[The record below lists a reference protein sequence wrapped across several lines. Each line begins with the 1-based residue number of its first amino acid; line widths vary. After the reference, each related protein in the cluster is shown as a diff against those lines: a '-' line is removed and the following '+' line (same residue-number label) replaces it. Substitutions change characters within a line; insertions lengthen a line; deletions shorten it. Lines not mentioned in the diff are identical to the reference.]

1 MKTRLFLFL
10 YVTTMLLTSLTAC
23 NIVQGSGNLVR
34 EEREVSG
41 FNQVALSDIGEVILT
56 QGATN
61 ALSIEAED
69 NVLPLLEARVHNQ
82 VLEIGLK
89 DNVVLQTAQPVRFF
103 VQMVEV
109 AGLVTSD
116 SGKISAQSIESDQLT
131 LSVGDSGAV
140 AIEQLMTDV
149 LDVTIS
155 GSGQVTLAGY
165 ADQQTVNV
173 DDSGKYDTTDLE
185 SAIANITLSGSAK
198 GNVWV
203 DNTLAASL
211 DDSSTLS
218 YFDDPV
224 VEIHT
229 SGSAT
234 VTKLSDH

>member
-1 MKTRLFLFL
+1 MKNRLFLFL
-10 YVTTMLLTSLTAC
+10 CITTMLWTSLTAC
-23 NIVQGSGNLVR
+23 NIVQGSGQVVR
-34 EEREVSG
+34 QEREVSA
-41 FNQVALSDIGEVILT
+41 FKQVALSGIGEVIIT
-56 QGATN
+56 QGTTN

-69 NVLPLLEARVHNQ
+69 NVLPLIEARVHNQ
-82 VLEIGLK
+82 VLVIGLK
-89 DNVVLQTAQPVRFF
+89 DNVVLQTDQPVRFF

-109 AGLVTSD
+109 AGLVASD

-131 LSVGDSGAV
+131 LSVGDSGAIV
-140 AIEQLMTDV
+140 IEQLTTDV

-173 DDSGKYDTTDLE
+173 EDSGKYDTADLE

-203 DNTLAASL
+203 NDQLVASL
-211 DDSSTLS
+211 DDSSALS

-224 VEIHT
+224 VQIHT

-234 VTKLSDH
+234 VTQLDH